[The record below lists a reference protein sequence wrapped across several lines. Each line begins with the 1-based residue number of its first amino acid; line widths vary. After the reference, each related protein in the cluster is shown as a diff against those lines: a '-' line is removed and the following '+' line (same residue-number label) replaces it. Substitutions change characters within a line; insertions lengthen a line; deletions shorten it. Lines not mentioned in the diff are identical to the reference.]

1 MVKLTGR
8 VLLRSLILLLV
19 IFFVDLFL
27 PDARYL
33 QHDSPEF
40 EGASRTLIS
49 QMLSRTRAP
58 WRSVLEAARA
68 PHPLTSILDLRRPG
82 MMTPPRPLEVRLARL
97 QMEPPV
103 VISPHPHHFLKIPS
117 SEDRDLPQAIL

>member
-8 VLLRSLILLLV
+8 ALLRSLIVLLV
-19 IFFVDLFL
+19 VFFVELFL

-33 QHDSPEF
+33 QQGSPEF

-49 QMLSRTRAP
+49 EMLSRTRAP
-58 WRSVLEAARA
+58 WRSALEAARV
-68 PHPLTSILDLRRPG
+68 PHPSTSILDLRRPG
-82 MMTPPRPLEVRLARL
+82 TMTPPRPLEVSLARL
-97 QMEPPV
+97 HMEPPV
-103 VISPHPHHFLKIPS
+103 VISPHPQHILKIPS